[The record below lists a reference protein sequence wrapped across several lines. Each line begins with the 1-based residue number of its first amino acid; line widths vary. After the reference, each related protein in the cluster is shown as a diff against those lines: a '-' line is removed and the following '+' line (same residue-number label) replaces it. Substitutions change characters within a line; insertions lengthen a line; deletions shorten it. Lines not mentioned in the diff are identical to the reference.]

1 MEELKD
7 KILREAIVIGNDTVK
22 VDGFLNHML
31 DVGFLERVGEA
42 IAERFSGCRID
53 KVLTVESSG
62 IAVACMTS
70 RKLGYPPVV
79 FAKKTLP
86 STMSR
91 GFFESEARSFTK
103 GTISVVRVSRDFIS
117 PGENILI
124 VDDFLAHGEAASA
137 LADIVS
143 QAGAHTAGVGI
154 VIEKRFQGGSE
165 KLRELGLK
173 VESLAMIDEIR
184 EGRIIFGE

>member
-117 PGENILI
+117 PGK
-124 VDDFLAHGEAASA
+124 AYS
-137 LADIVS
+137 
-143 QAGAHTAGVGI
+143 
-154 VIEKRFQGGSE
+154 
-165 KLRELGLK
+165 
-173 VESLAMIDEIR
+173 
-184 EGRIIFGE
+184 